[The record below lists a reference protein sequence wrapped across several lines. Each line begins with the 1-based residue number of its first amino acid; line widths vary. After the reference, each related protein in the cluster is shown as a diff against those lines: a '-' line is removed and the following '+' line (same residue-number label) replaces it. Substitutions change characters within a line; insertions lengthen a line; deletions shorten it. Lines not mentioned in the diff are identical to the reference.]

1 MVLTCFNR
9 CVVFQR
15 IMISIISPRFS
26 MLTVGKLK
34 PALQN
39 FVLADGV
46 LTATLRKSFQCRE
59 GKVTTKN
66 PTLLQ
71 GLQGRDPPTPSVK
84 SSICSFDM
92 VTNLEHREMRT
103 GEPIMNL
110 KT

>member
-1 MVLTCFNR
+1 
-9 CVVFQR
+9 
-15 IMISIISPRFS
+15 

-92 VTNLEHREMRT
+92 VTNLEHREMRA
-103 GEPIMNL
+103 GEPAMNL